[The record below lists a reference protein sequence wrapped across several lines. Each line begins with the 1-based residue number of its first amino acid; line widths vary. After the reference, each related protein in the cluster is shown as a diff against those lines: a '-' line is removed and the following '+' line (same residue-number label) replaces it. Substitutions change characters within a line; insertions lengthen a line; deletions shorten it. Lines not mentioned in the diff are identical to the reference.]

1 MHPRILC
8 SHVVFFNFNPK
19 QNFTIVLKTV
29 MSSVWEISAWL
40 LLVMNIY
47 KIDYTQKQTDHGM
60 LICSEVALRKYVYPI
75 M

>member
-1 MHPRILC
+1 
-8 SHVVFFNFNPK
+8 
-19 QNFTIVLKTV
+19 

-47 KIDYTQKQTDHGM
+47 KIDYTQKQTDHDM
-60 LICSEVALRKYVYPI
+60 LICCEVALRKYVYPI